1 MNSILPP
8 NTTPLM
14 RALEQVA
21 ARAFDID
28 HGIDKIANPDTC
40 PARFLPF
47 LAWAYS
53 VDVWR
58 PQWPEQ
64 VQRAR
69 IKASL
74 SVHRRKGTAAA
85 VREVVASFG
94 GSLILRE
101 WFELSIPGQPSP
113 TPFTFEITLNV
124 SSANDY
130 TASVGYVNDIIAEV
144 IRTKPVRAHFTFTQ
158 GIQASGGIGIVAA
171 ARVQSYRRIEV
182 NASE

>member
-1 MNSILPP
+1 MPSILPP
-8 NTTPLM
+8 NATPLM

-21 ARAFDID
+21 ERAFDIQ
-28 HGIDKIANPDTC
+28 HPIGQINNPDTC

-53 VDVWR
+53 VDTWR
-58 PQWPEQ
+58 PQWPEH

-94 GSLILRE
+94 GSLVLRE
-101 WFELSIPGQPSP
+101 WFEMQAAGIAAPPH
-113 TPFTFEITLNV
+113 TFEITLNV
-124 SSANDY
+124 ADAGDPY
-130 TASVGYVNDIIAEV
+130 TASAAYVDDIIAEV
-144 IRTKPVRAHFTFTQ
+144 IRTKPVRSHFTFTQ
-158 GIQASGGIGIVAA
+158 GVQARGDVALVAA
-171 ARVQSYRRIEV
+171 ARVQTYRRIEV
-182 NASE
+182 TATG